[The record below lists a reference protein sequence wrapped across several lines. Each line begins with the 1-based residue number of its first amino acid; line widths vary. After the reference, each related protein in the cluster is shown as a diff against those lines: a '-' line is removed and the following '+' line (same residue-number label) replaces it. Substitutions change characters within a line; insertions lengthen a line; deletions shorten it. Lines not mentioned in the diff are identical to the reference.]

1 MTVYRKQTDHP
12 LSQRVHIGG
21 NGEVTIT
28 DHGKLYLNMSGA
40 MKHTVEFGSDS
51 GQIVSYDIPKSYRD
65 SIHENALPQNRAD
78 HPDGS
83 AFTRQEWKALLKEYP
98 KISDPT
104 NGPHLY
110 GIPDKM
116 LDGLRDAI
124 IPGSGRVVQKG
135 EHPQM
140 MHSSD
145 SLAEE
150 FQRLRERPN
159 IESAPPVLSLFVVD
173 ASGDAAEYEQRLR
186 SILSPAVRLG
196 ATADFEQESLPVD
209 DVPVWFAAVSSGDE
223 ERTPQFARAGHE
235 GYVEHTGGG
244 RPWEMQDWLYRFD
257 PDGDSRGWEWWDA
270 TPAGPSR
277 VHIWVDS
284 W

>member
-1 MTVYRKQTDHP
+1 
-12 LSQRVHIGG
+12 
-21 NGEVTIT
+21 
-28 DHGKLYLNMSGA
+28 
-40 MKHTVEFGSDS
+40 
-51 GQIVSYDIPKSYRD
+51 
-65 SIHENALPQNRAD
+65 
-78 HPDGS
+78 
-83 AFTRQEWKALLKEYP
+83 
-98 KISDPT
+98 
-104 NGPHLY
+104 
-110 GIPDKM
+110 
-116 LDGLRDAI
+116 
-124 IPGSGRVVQKG
+124 
-135 EHPQM
+135 M
-140 MHSSD
+140 MHNSD
-145 SLAEE
+145 SLAAE

-257 PDGDSRGWEWWDA
+257 PDEDSRGWEWWDA

-284 W
+284 WGESFFGCQELLWAAYAAGAVRVDGPTLQKSTVWSAERGPAR